1 MLQNVVANYGDGS
14 NIWRNLVS
22 LWCCVCV
29 DSLSLFLLSF
39 SIFASTSLSLSLS
52 LFSSFNSILIW
63 FSLYY
68 IFWWNAYRKSNKFH
82 ILDDFVC
89 VEFSFFVF
97 FPTVVFAVYKL
108 SFEMLRQKSTWIL
121 FCQCQP
127 WLWWK
132 YFVSFW
138 ILLNSPLFS
147 SSSSSFSL
155 NENKEMKNNKT
166 NNKNFYGSL
175 AMENTFNLIK
185 LTERT
190 EFIVSRSAQWWRR
203 WTWLPKRALCD
214 SEVQGWA
221 IVNCLFTL
229 RIGATPEFRT
239 IFTWFKC
246 QLNLM

>member
-1 MLQNVVANYGDGS
+1 MLCVRWLS
-14 NIWRNLVS
+14 FS
-22 LWCCVCV
+22 L
-29 DSLSLFLLSF
+29 SSLFLYFRIDVALPLPLSF
-39 SIFASTSLSLSLS
+39 FLIQLD
-52 LFSSFNSILIW
+52 FNLI
-63 FSLYY
+63 
-68 IFWWNAYRKSNKFH
+68 
-82 ILDDFVC
+82 
-89 VEFSFFVF
+89 FFVLYILMECLPQIERISYIGRFCLRWIFFLRF

-166 NNKNFYGSL
+166 NNKIFYGSL

>member
-97 FPTVVFAVYKL
+97 FLL
-108 SFEMLRQKSTWIL
+108 SYSQCINWASKCFDRNQLEYCSANANRDYDENISFRFEY
-121 FCQCQP
+121 C
-127 WLWWK
+127 
-132 YFVSFW
+132 W
-138 ILLNSPLFS
+138 ILLYFLLLLLLLVWMKTKKWKIIKQTTKFFMALSLWKTRSIWSNSQNELS
-147 SSSSSFSL
+147 S
-155 NENKEMKNNKT
+155 
-166 NNKNFYGSL
+166 
-175 AMENTFNLIK
+175 
-185 LTERT
+185 
-190 EFIVSRSAQWWRR
+190 
-203 WTWLPKRALCD
+203 
-214 SEVQGWA
+214 
-221 IVNCLFTL
+221 
-229 RIGATPEFRT
+229 
-239 IFTWFKC
+239 
-246 QLNLM
+246 